1 MGTTNYSYIDE
12 IGDSPQI
19 YYRLSLLNQEFNVIE
34 EKTISIEN
42 EDYQIKIIE
51 QFDLIGN
58 KITSEKPNQVVLD
71 CYSDGSIEKK
81 VVVPIY

>member
-42 EDYQIKIIE
+42 EDSQMKIVE

-58 KITSEKPNQVVLD
+58 KITSEKPNHVVLD
-71 CYSDGSIEKK
+71 FYSDGSVSKK
-81 VVVPIY
+81 VVIEN

>member
-12 IGDSPQI
+12 IGDSHPI
-19 YYRLSLLNQEFNVIE
+19 YYRLSLLNEEFNVIE
-34 EKTISIEN
+34 QKTISIEN
-42 EDYQIKIIE
+42 EDSQMKIVE

-71 CYSDGSIEKK
+71 FYSDGSVRKK
-81 VVVPIY
+81 VVIEN